1 MNPENIKLDDA
12 NDYLDNVIQSL
23 RSLDRR
29 EKGPLLKVLEYVST
43 YIRSTRNEIVS
54 LHVEGPGGESLGTAT
69 DELEEIVAE
78 TARAADKI
86 MSAVETI
93 ESVIGDV
100 DPESAGRLLGATTK
114 IYEACA
120 FQDITGQRVTK
131 VVRAMQALER
141 KLTTLK
147 VVCDLAGDTSP
158 AAPTAA
164 RTGDA
169 ALLNGPQLSSAAHS
183 QDEIDRL
190 LASL

>member
-1 MNPENIKLDDA
+1 MNSENIKLEDA

-23 RSLDRR
+23 HSLDRR

-43 YIRSTRNEIVS
+43 YIRATRDEIVS
-54 LHVEGPGGESLGTAT
+54 LDAEGAAGESLGTAT

-93 ESVIGDV
+93 ESVIGNV

-131 VVRAMQALER
+131 VVRAMQALET
-141 KLTTLK
+141 KLTTLR
-147 VVCDLAGDTSP
+147 VVCDLAGGAPGTMPTP
-158 AAPTAA
+158 A
-164 RTGDA
+164 RSGDA
-169 ALLNGPQLSSAAHS
+169 ALLNGPQLSNAAHS